1 MRTAGAILTVAHI
14 PLIWRFR
21 MTMHGVRVSWVA
33 HDDPTAVGGEQ
44 QVTYRVMMTDGDLR
58 GGDSAPLEVRVN
70 IRAAS
75 FVLRVFDQQF
85 AEIHAD
91 SSGALLAVRITY
103 GRDIAVPAQDSV
115 SR

>member
-1 MRTAGAILTVAHI
+1 MRTAGAILTVANI

-33 HDDPTAVGGEQ
+33 HDDRTAIGGEQ
-44 QVTYRVMMTDGDLR
+44 QATYRVMLADGDLI
-58 GGDSAPLEVRVN
+58 GGESAPLEVRVN

-75 FVLRVFDQQF
+75 FVLRVFDQHF

-91 SSGALLAVRITY
+91 SSGALLAVRVAH
-103 GRDIAVPAQDSV
+103 GRDIAVPAQHSL